1 MQAFY
6 GAALQALSL
15 HGKADVWEGFQQSQ
29 EALGSAGLYDPRWHP
44 KIVIRGKTLGKNL
57 QDNVDYYVS
66 SQPAPF

>member
-1 MQAFY
+1 M
-6 GAALQALSL
+6 ALLCKRFLCTARPMF
-15 HGKADVWEGFQQSQ
+15 GKASSSPQ

-66 SQPAPF
+66 SQPARFC